1 MRPIIILIC
10 LFLLSACAKTPVIP
24 DWVAGNPAEYSNNR
38 YLLGRGEAS
47 SVGLARDRARA
58 DLAKNFAVQIQEQTT
73 DELLWQQ
80 GGEGQQGLQT
90 TISRNIQSQTDRL
103 IEGVKIA
110 ETWRAEKGG
119 NYHALA
125 VLDRLQAGS
134 RLRAR
139 INQLDRETAE
149 NINRARR
156 EEALP
161 EQIAAARNALEAQ
174 LKRRHQQSLLTI
186 VDVTGT
192 GIKPKYQLADL
203 KNDFDTLLKRWIIA
217 PQVTLDDL
225 GEGEELLAGALG
237 NIGVLHRAD
246 AAAADYLLV
255 GQLVSKELNTADGW
269 YWLRGVLTVSLQDR
283 NSGQVFGTHQWFFKT
298 SSRQADLVKI
308 RARSYLA
315 AILDRELLE
324 VLTSFGQGQKEKTN

>member
-58 DLAKNFAVQIQEQTT
+58 DLAKNFAVKIQEQTT

-110 ETWRAEKGG
+110 ETWRAEEGG
-119 NYHALA
+119 NYHVLA
-125 VLDRLQAGS
+125 ILDRLQAGS

-161 EQIAAARNALEAQ
+161 DQISAARNALEAQ

-192 GIKPKYQLADL
+192 GIRPKYQLADL
-203 KNDFDTLLKRWIIA
+203 KNDFDTLLKRWKIS
-217 PQVTLDDL
+217 PQVTHDDL

>member
-10 LFLLSACAKTPVIP
+10 LFLLSACAKPPVVP
-24 DWVAGNPAEYSNNR
+24 DWVAGNPAKYSSNR
-38 YLLGRGEAS
+38 YLIGRGEAS

-58 DLAKNFAVQIQEQTT
+58 DLAKNFAVQIHEQTT

-80 GGEGQQGLQT
+80 GGEGLQGLQT

-110 ETWRAEKGG
+110 ETWRAEEGG

-125 VLDRLQAGS
+125 ILDRLQVGS

-139 INQLDRETAE
+139 INQLDQETAK
-149 NINRARR
+149 NINRARH
-156 EEALP
+156 EKALP

-174 LKRRHQQSLLTI
+174 LQRRHQQALLTI

-192 GIKPKYQLADL
+192 GIRPKYQLADL
-203 KNDFDTLLKRWIIA
+203 KNDFDKLLKRWEIA
-217 PQVTLDDL
+217 PQVTQDDL
-225 GEGEELLAGALG
+225 GGGEELLAGALG
-237 NIGVLHRAD
+237 NIGVLHRTD
-246 AAAADYLLV
+246 TSAADYLLV
-255 GQLVSKELNTADGW
+255 SQLVSKELNATDGW

-283 NSGQVFGTHQWFFKT
+283 NSGQIFGTHQWFFKT
-298 SSRQADLVKI
+298 SSRQADLIKI

-324 VLTSFGQGQKEKTN
+324 VLTGFGQGQQKKAY